1 MPSLFSAQQAASDA
15 LLLAQFGETVQFLPA
30 RSAQYPLVA
39 VIDRGEGVRAELKVY
54 ATAWSLISNF
64 EGTPERGDRIITDA
78 GETLKVADVK
88 PDEFG
93 GRVLYLVIS

>member
-1 MPSLFSAQQAASDA
+1 MASLFSAQQAASDA

-39 VIDRGEGVRAELKVY
+39 IFDRGEGVRAELKVY

-93 GRVLYLVIS
+93 GRVLYLVIA